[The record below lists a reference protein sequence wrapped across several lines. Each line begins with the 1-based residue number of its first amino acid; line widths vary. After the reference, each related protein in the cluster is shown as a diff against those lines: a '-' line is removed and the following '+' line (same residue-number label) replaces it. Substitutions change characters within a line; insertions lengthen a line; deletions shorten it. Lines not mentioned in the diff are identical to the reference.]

1 MYLKNHRILL
11 DLNVYYMPVNTIQMI
26 GCVQKRRE
34 RRQEI
39 FKRAEKY
46 AREYQIKEQAE
57 IQAGR
62 QARKYDNFYVPPAPK
77 LAFVTRIRG

>member
-1 MYLKNHRILL
+1 MLFKYSVIDANL
-11 DLNVYYMPVNTIQMI
+11 
-26 GCVQKRRE
+26 QKRRE

-46 AREYQIKEQAE
+46 DKEYRTKEQEDIRAS
-57 IQAGR
+57 R
-62 QARKYDNFYVPPAPK
+62 QARKNDNYYVPAAAK